1 MPLTYDHLRNAVS
14 SLDKAIG
21 LTYDH
26 EFMGGLDEVA
36 QEVFRAG
43 LIQNFEFTY
52 ELCMKLIDAWLK
64 SNVNPE
70 YSSGE
75 NRRERY
81 RIAQEFG
88 LIADSVAW
96 FAHHRARNDT
106 SHIYDEEI
114 AARVFADIPE
124 FALDAKSLLK
134 VLESQ
139 SD

>member
-1 MPLTYDHLRNAVS
+1 MPLTYDHLRNATS
-14 SLDKAIG
+14 SLDRAIE
-21 LTYDH
+21 LTHDN

-52 ELCMKLIDAWLK
+52 ELCMKLIDAWLR
-64 SNVNPE
+64 SNVNPS
-70 YSSGE
+70 YVDGKY
-75 NRRERY
+75 RKDRY

-106 SHIYDEEI
+106 SHVYDEEV

-124 FALDAKSLLK
+124 FALDAKLLLA

-139 SD
+139 ND